1 MMKQLFIAL
10 MLLGSYF
17 CSELHAFSDA
27 EIAKSPLASPEY
39 TVIIEG
45 FDWGP
50 AVNKVVLPMGEKVS
64 SPNYQDYEVL
74 VERKTECADLPAN
87 QASGKRRVVYAY
99 ASDEEG
105 NVTAGGKHVTLVLE
119 VAPNLPLSSPIQYS
133 RNDRC
138 SGNNWLDYN
147 LTITKTSTNQTW
159 NEEANRILPLIDRFD
174 LSGKFNFQDM
184 PTMSYASYVPETNN
198 QKSPLLIWL
207 HGGGEGGTDPS
218 IPLIANRAANY
229 ASDEIQ
235 ALFGGAYVLVPQ
247 TPTRWMDA
255 GQGNSTRGNTN
266 DIYNEALMA
275 LIKEYVEAN
284 PNIDQ
289 DRIYIGGC
297 SNGGYMTLKL
307 LLEHP
312 DYFAAAFP
320 SALAY
325 HSEYITDEQIASIK
339 DIPMWFVHSKDDSTT
354 VAKNTVIPV
363 YERLKAA
370 GAENVYLSLYDHVVD
385 ITGFYGGE
393 DFHYPGHWSWIY
405 CHANECRRDVDGSLV
420 TLDGQ
425 PTTIMEWLAAQRKQ
439 GS

>member
-1 MMKQLFIAL
+1 MIKRILLIL
-10 MLLGSYF
+10 TLLGGG
-17 CSELHAFSDA
+17 FSSA
-27 EIAKSPLASPEY
+27 LYASDDPGNSNSLLDNKEY
-39 TVIIEG
+39 AVIIEG

-50 AVNKVVLPMGEKVS
+50 AVNKVILPVGESVS
-64 SPNYQDYEVL
+64 SPNYQDYEVT
-74 VERKTECADLPAN
+74 VTRQTECADLPAE

-105 NVTAGGKHVTLVLE
+105 NVTAGGNHVTLVLE

-147 LTITKTSTNQTW
+147 LTITNTSTNQIW
-159 NEEANRILPLIDRFD
+159 NEEANRIMPLIDRFD
-174 LSGKFNFQDM
+174 LSGKFNYEGL
-184 PTMSYASYVPETNN
+184 PTMSYASFTPQTANE
-198 QKSPLLIWL
+198 KSPLLIWL
-207 HGGGEGGTDPS
+207 HGGGEGGTDPT

-247 TPTRWMDA
+247 TPTYWMDS
-255 GQGNSTRGNTN
+255 GNGMTRGKEN

-275 LIKEYVEAN
+275 LIRDYVEAN

-289 DRIYIGGC
+289 DRIYVGGC

-307 LLEHP
+307 LLQHP

-325 HSEYITDEQIASIK
+325 QSQYITDEQIASIK
-339 DIPMWFVHSKDDSTT
+339 DIPMWFVHSRDDSTT

-370 GAENVYLSLYDHVVD
+370 GAEQVYLSLYDHVID
-385 ITGFYGGE
+385 ITGFFGGE

-405 CHANECRRDVDGSLV
+405 CHANECRRDADGSLV
-420 TLDGQ
+420 KLDGQ